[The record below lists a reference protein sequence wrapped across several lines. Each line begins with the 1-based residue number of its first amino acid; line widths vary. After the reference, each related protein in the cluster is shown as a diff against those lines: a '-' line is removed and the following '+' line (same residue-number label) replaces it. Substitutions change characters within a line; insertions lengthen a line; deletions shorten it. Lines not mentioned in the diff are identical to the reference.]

1 MLTSLAPMRKLD
13 PATYRTMPWK
23 NGGGTTTEA
32 LTVPDGA
39 SLDDFEI
46 RISMA
51 RVAADG
57 PFSSFVGVD
66 RTLVV
71 TEGNGVTLEMSDG
84 AAVTLDATSAPFSF
98 TGGDPVVAKL
108 VDGPISDL
116 NVMTRRSVLRHR
128 AGKLTLDGGEART
141 FACAGEL
148 ALLVV
153 LEGSVVAGGG
163 KPVSLERGEVLMLS
177 AGHAAVRVEPAGAR
191 ADATPPTLLL
201 VDFFRR

>member
-1 MLTSLAPMRKLD
+1 VLTSLAPMRKLD

-108 VDGPISDL
+108 V
-116 NVMTRRSVLRHR
+116 MTRRSVLRHR